1 MNVVL
6 LLRIRFDSIQRSTK
20 VQNTSINMTNN
31 DETTTTPTT
40 NTTTTTLTITRLYF
54 TVVDTLKI
62 MDLYLLVIEEYSI
75 TISVI
80 YVRIHSYSVLAFF
93 K

>member
-20 VQNTSINMTNN
+20 LQNTIINMINT

-40 NTTTTTLTITRLYF
+40 TTTTTTTTLTITRLYF

-62 MDLYLLVIEEYSI
+62 MDLYLLVIVQYSI
-75 TISVI
+75 TTVSALYMCGFVPIRS
-80 YVRIHSYSVLAFF
+80 
-93 K
+93 

>member
-1 MNVVL
+1 MA
-6 LLRIRFDSIQRSTK
+6 
-20 VQNTSINMTNN
+20 NN

-40 NTTTTTLTITRLYF
+40 NTTTTALTITRLYF

-80 YVRIHSYSVLAFF
+80 YVRIRSYSVLAFF

>member
-20 VQNTSINMTNN
+20 LQNTIIDMINT

-40 NTTTTTLTITRLYF
+40 TTTSTLIITRLYF
-54 TVVDTLKI
+54 TVVDTLKR
-62 MDLYLLVIEEYSI
+62 MDLYLLVIVQYSI
-75 TISVI
+75 TTVSAL
-80 YVRIHSYSVLAFF
+80 YVCGFVPIRS
-93 K
+93 

>member
-1 MNVVL
+1 
-6 LLRIRFDSIQRSTK
+6 
-20 VQNTSINMTNN
+20 
-31 DETTTTPTT
+31 
-40 NTTTTTLTITRLYF
+40 
-54 TVVDTLKI
+54 VDTLKI

-80 YVRIHSYSVLAFF
+80 YVRIRSYSVLAFF